1 MEACEVIDKYDD
13 ENSRI
18 ATFAG
23 LNFQMFQ
30 FLIWSKFKL
39 SQDLDNEALLK

>member
-1 MEACEVIDKYDD
+1 METCGVIDKYDD

-18 ATFAG
+18 ANFAS

-39 SQDLDNEALLK
+39 SEDLDDSDLIQ